1 MTITFLWI
9 FIVEISFR
17 ITIFNNVQNKW
28 QTLNLRAWYLYTKAS
43 AYIWLAAGPF
53 SAEKII
59 DLYAKA
65 FTSIWKQLPL
75 YESIDL
81 HFIAT
86 TYIGNQRPIFRG
98 IQGGGCAPRP
108 PLRVPPLRGWGGASM
123 GEALLILNLLAF
135 PFLRSGTVVYLGGQ

>member
-1 MTITFLWI
+1 MTNIEFKSMI
-9 FIVEISFR
+9 PKYESIG
-17 ITIFNNVQNKW
+17 
-28 QTLNLRAWYLYTKAS
+28 LYMTGCRFQLKKS
-43 AYIWLAAGPF
+43 STYMRKHF
-53 SAEKII
+53 C
-59 DLYAKA
+59 LYMKS

-98 IQGGGCAPRP
+98 IQGGGRAPRP

-123 GEALLILNLLAF
+123 GEALLILHLLASVSYTHLTL
-135 PFLRSGTVVYLGGQ
+135 PTILRV